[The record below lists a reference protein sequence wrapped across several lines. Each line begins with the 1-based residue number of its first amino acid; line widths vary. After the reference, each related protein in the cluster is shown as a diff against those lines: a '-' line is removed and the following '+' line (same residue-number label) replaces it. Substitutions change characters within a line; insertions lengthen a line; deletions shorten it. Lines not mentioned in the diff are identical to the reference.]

1 MVVDL
6 CKRELDEMFEEGVN
20 YFNLFA
26 EFVFDIYSEVDSK
39 ADKLFEQSEEE
50 HFRYFELRRFIKKD
64 MFDDFLVVYITR
76 IGTSGLIEVGL
87 SHTDHQEK
95 ARRPETQR
103 LLRTHAH
110 PDPRERP
117 HHQHHWYTSMTAEN
131 SRADFYVSKDELLVD
146 KRRAKS
152 NSTDCSFCD
161 QPIHSKVL
169 LMRCRHPVCFVCLKD
184 VVRDPKDYMCPTCSE
199 YQNMYWKFYTCLA
212 DPCPISIKENAE
224 VGPA

>member
-76 IGTSGLIEVGL
+76 IGTSGLIEVEK
-87 SHTDHQEK
+87 SQADYQEK
-95 ARRPETQR
+95 AQ
-103 LLRTHAH
+103 
-110 PDPRERP
+110 
-117 HHQHHWYTSMTAEN
+117 
-131 SRADFYVSKDELLVD
+131 
-146 KRRAKS
+146 
-152 NSTDCSFCD
+152 
-161 QPIHSKVL
+161 
-169 LMRCRHPVCFVCLKD
+169 
-184 VVRDPKDYMCPTCSE
+184 
-199 YQNMYWKFYTCLA
+199 
-212 DPCPISIKENAE
+212 
-224 VGPA
+224 